1 MPSKQLVCQQGE
13 FIDIDLMSEL
23 EVSQAEHRQIVADY
37 HEFELQCNKRGSGLK
52 NLDFVLSNLGKLILF

>member
-1 MPSKQLVCQQGE
+1 MT
-13 FIDIDLMSEL
+13 FDLMSEL

-52 NLDFVLSNLGKLILF
+52 NLDFVLSNLGKLFLF